1 MPHKVV
7 THSLRELAD
16 ADRLGMFTLRY
27 DTFFTRLGWDVETTD
42 DGQEID
48 QYDRDDRSKY
58 ILAKS
63 PLGAVDACWRLRPT
77 LGTNML
83 RDVFPCLLH
92 GLPAPE
98 AADVWELSRFA
109 IATDR
114 LPGSEDA
121 SDHQIGFGQLSISL
135 MQESVRFARENGIA
149 RYVTVTTAAI
159 ERMLKRQGVNIHRL
173 GPPMRI
179 GQVMTVACFIEIDD
193 VTAKALGM

>member
-1 MPHKVV
+1 
-7 THSLRELAD
+7 
-16 ADRLGMFTLRY
+16 MFTLRY

-48 QYDRDDRSKY
+48 QYDKDERSKY

-77 LGTNML
+77 LGPNML

-92 GLPAPE
+92 GQPAPE
-98 AADVWELSRFA
+98 AADVWEVSRVA

-114 LPGSEDA
+114 LSASEEA
-121 SDHQIGFGQLSISL
+121 GNHQLGFGQLSVAL
-135 MQESVRFARENGIA
+135 LQESVRFARENGIA
-149 RYVTVTTAAI
+149 RYVTVTTTAI
-159 ERMLKRQGVNIHRL
+159 ERMFKRQNVNIHRL

>member
-1 MPHKVV
+1 MHKVV

-16 ADRLGMFTLRY
+16 TDRLGMFTLRY
-27 DTFFTRLGWDVETTD
+27 NTFFTRLGWDVETTD

-48 QYDRDDRSKY
+48 QYDKDDRSKY

-63 PLGAVDACWRLRPT
+63 PLGAVDGCWRLRPT
-77 LGTNML
+77 LGANML

-92 GLPAPE
+92 GRPVPA
-98 AADVWELSRFA
+98 AADAWELSRFA

-114 LPGSEDA
+114 LSAADDA
-121 SDHQIGFGQLSISL
+121 GNHQIGFGQLSVAL
-135 MQESVRFARENGIA
+135 MQESVRFAWENGIA
-149 RYVTVTTAAI
+149 RYVTVTTTAI